1 MTASGYLAATARG
14 IKTFAGDVGE
24 GFFEITHNT
33 LALLGI
39 VVVVVVAL
47 LGTRPD
53 LRAQGEQR
61 LTAWRPNP
69 SPRWWPRLTTSAA
82 PTSSTRR

>member
-39 VVVVVVAL
+39 VVV
-47 LGTRPD
+47 
-53 LRAQGEQR
+53 
-61 LTAWRPNP
+61 
-69 SPRWWPRLTTSAA
+69 SWWPCWAPGPTCVRRASSA
-82 PTSSTRR
+82 